1 MEASKRKIELA
12 RQLPDTTAFYM
23 IQRREGAQPLFSI
36 ALNGSD
42 THSHP

>member
-12 RQLPDTTAFYM
+12 RRLPDTSAFYM
-23 IQRREGAQPLFSI
+23 IQRRESAQPLFSI